1 MKITVIVIFL
11 LFILAS
17 QGFASEPA
25 EIVLRD
31 GSVIRAE
38 VISLQEGVY
47 TLKSESLGTIII
59 EQSRIASIKM
69 GSGMSPGM
77 SPDRHASTPS
87 STTPEVASQTA
98 ESNVV
103 GQVNTMREVLMSDQ
117 SIMEKLSSLSNDPE
131 LMRVVQDP
139 EIMKSVTSGDI
150 KALMANDKFMQ
161 LLNNPNIQ
169 EISKKISP

>member
-1 MKITVIVIFL
+1 MVIFL
-11 LFILAS
+11 LFIFAG
-17 QGFASEPA
+17 QGFGSGPA

-38 VISLQEGVY
+38 VISLQDGVY

-59 EQSRIASIKM
+59 EQSRIAGIKM
-69 GSGMSPGM
+69 GSSV
-77 SPDRHASTPS
+77 SPDVHAGTPS

-98 ESNVV
+98 ESNVI
-103 GQVNTMREVLMSDQ
+103 GQINTMREALMSDQ

-150 KALMANDKFMQ
+150 KALIANDKFIQ
-161 LLNNPNIQ
+161 LLNNPSIQ
-169 EISKKISP
+169 EISRKISP